1 MNLDSD
7 NSTSISDEILT
18 TSRSIIRTT
27 LQLRREED
35 CLVITDPS
43 TSEIG
48 QAIYEAAAEVTD
60 RILMVMMPEGNRSGK
75 EPPSPISEMMRKNRA
90 IVIATV

>member
-7 NSTSISDEILT
+7 NSTSISDEMLT

-48 QAIYEAAAEVTD
+48 QAIHLPIAEIMLLLELLQVK
-60 RILMVMMPEGNRSGK
+60 VE
-75 EPPSPISEMMRKNRA
+75 
-90 IVIATV
+90 VV